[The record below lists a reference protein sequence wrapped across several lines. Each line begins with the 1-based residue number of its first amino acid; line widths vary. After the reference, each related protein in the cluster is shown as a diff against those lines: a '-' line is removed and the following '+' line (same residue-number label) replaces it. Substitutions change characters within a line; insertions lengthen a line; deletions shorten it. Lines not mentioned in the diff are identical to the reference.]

1 MDDPR
6 VDSEVRDSVLVRIQQ
21 EAYMLTLE
29 SMLVA
34 FTSTLE
40 IKGN

>member
-6 VDSEVRDSVLVRIQQ
+6 ADSEVRDSVLVRIQQ

-29 SMLVA
+29 STLA
-34 FTSTLE
+34 TFTSALE
-40 IKGN
+40 VKR